1 MKKVF
6 LALLVAIAT
15 STCAFAQKGK
25 SAAGINLGYGIGLG
39 DAKDYS
45 AFDLGL
51 KYQYG
56 LTDAFRVEA
65 LLDFGLGL
73 NKDYGYGVK
82 AKNDVITY
90 GINVHYLVNL
100 TSALKI
106 YPIVGIGGGT
116 VISKVS
122 YGGASESDSTSGF
135 MYNVGAGGEYS
146 ITENIA
152 LGLEIKFQSIIKDG
166 SYNRLPIE
174 LGASYKF

>member
-1 MKKVF
+1 MKKVL
-6 LALLVAIAT
+6 LALLVAIVT

-45 AFDLGL
+45 TFDLGL

-56 LTDAFRVEA
+56 LTDAFRLEA
-65 LLDFGLGL
+65 LLDFGMGL
-73 NKDYGYGVK
+73 NKDLGFGVK

-90 GINVHYLVNL
+90 GVNIHYIVNPG
-100 TSALKI
+100 SSFKF
-106 YPIVGIGGGT
+106 YPILGIGGGT
-116 VISKVS
+116 VKGKVS
-122 YGGASESDSTSGF
+122 ADNMSYSESTSGF
-135 MYNVGAGGEYS
+135 MYNVGVGGEYS

-152 LGLEIKFQSIIKDG
+152 LGLEVKFQSILNNG

-174 LGASYKF
+174 LGLSYKF